1 MLKVNSFLGYTRK
14 GDFRMPL
21 SHQDQVTLLKD
32 ILTNHQTDCCGS
44 VSECEQVE
52 RLVKSLMVNE
62 QVDQNVKNIL
72 EEVYFYGQRGAQTAD
87 LDQHILSNQE
97 NLTQW
102 VNNIDQFS

>member
-1 MLKVNSFLGYTRK
+1 
-14 GDFRMPL
+14 MPL

-32 ILTNHQTDCCGS
+32 ILNNHQTDCCGS
-44 VSECEQVE
+44 VAECEQLE

-72 EEVYFYGQRGAQTAD
+72 LEVYEYSQHGAGTAD

-97 NLTQW
+97 NLSDW
-102 VNNIDQFS
+102 VSNIDQFS